1 MSQWEVTIRALL
13 TSRLTRKAQ
22 ATVPK
27 KVRDLLRVGR
37 GDMLGYEI
45 RDGRVTLTR
54 VEGIGLLYLQSLQET
69 LSEWNSKDNAAAYD
83 DL

>member
-1 MSQWEVTIRALL
+1 MAMRALL

-22 ATVPK
+22 TTVPK
-27 KVRDLLRVGR
+27 KVRDILKVGP
-37 GDMLGYEI
+37 GDLLGYEI

-54 VEGIGLLYLQSLQET
+54 VEGLDRPYLRSLQET
-69 LSEWNSKDNAAAYD
+69 LSEWNSEDDAAYD